1 MIGPL
6 RRSYMGS
13 IVYLLQYPCR
23 GPDFMGWR
31 YPPRIDVSP
40 FAIIRGITTTYPDL
54 QGFRLL
60 GINSAR
66 GLSTQRSLWHPSYM
80 VLGESSLQRFELRP
94 HGIVEVQVGGTFCF
108 PTVLPRYVNVG
119 ILSRFLTLL
128 IPTGAAELHMHMTAN
143 GDPLSLEL
151 VECLCGFF
159 IQICVTGREELL
171 EDIQNALTMLLAGD
185 LAKEVAAIF
194 REVYTHPSKQLYD
207 DTTAHL
213 LRSNYWLQPIYQEL
227 LHSSSRCN
235 ATVTGERKRL

>member
-1 MIGPL
+1 MIGAV

-31 YPPRIDVSP
+31 YPPRIELRFEHDVSP

-94 HGIVEVQVGGTFCF
+94 HGIVEVQVGGIPFCF

-119 ILSRFLTLL
+119 ILSRF
-128 IPTGAAELHMHMTAN
+128 
-143 GDPLSLEL
+143 
-151 VECLCGFF
+151 
-159 IQICVTGREELL
+159 
-171 EDIQNALTMLLAGD
+171 
-185 LAKEVAAIF
+185 
-194 REVYTHPSKQLYD
+194 
-207 DTTAHL
+207 
-213 LRSNYWLQPIYQEL
+213 
-227 LHSSSRCN
+227 
-235 ATVTGERKRL
+235 